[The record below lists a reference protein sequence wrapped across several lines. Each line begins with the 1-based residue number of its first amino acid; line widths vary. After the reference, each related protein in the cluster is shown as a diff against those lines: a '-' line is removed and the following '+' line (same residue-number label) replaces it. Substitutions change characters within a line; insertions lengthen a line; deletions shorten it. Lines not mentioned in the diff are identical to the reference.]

1 MEQETLVHTFQTRP
15 NIGEITEQVM
25 QAMADLFSRVL
36 RTLFTDIMKGE
47 KITQLK
53 SKYLKEFQITARQF
67 NAARVTIEGMIRSR
81 KELQIKQIAELK
93 LKIKALEKKV
103 AKLKNPT
110 RLYWKRQKLKKLEQK
125 LLAIVSDQKNGI
137 VRICFGTRK
146 KFHAQY
152 HLEESGYHSFE
163 DWKKDWQQS
172 RNNSFFFLGSKDETA
187 GNQTCSAFIQPD
199 GKLTLRIRLP
209 DALSQYGKY
218 LTIPNLFFAYG
229 HDIIVA
235 SLNDCLERS
244 ALQKAK
250 NPAFKEHGQALS
262 YRLLKDKKGWRI
274 FISTA
279 LAKPQWQT
287 NARLGCIGLDINA
300 DHLAIAET
308 DHFGNPINNYSIPLN
323 LYGKDQN
330 QAKAIIGDAAKKV
343 IALALAKKKDLVI
356 EKLDFQEKKTTL
368 KNCANAKYAR
378 MLSSFAY
385 AAIILTL
392 KSRGWRS
399 GVQIH
404 QVNPAFTSIIGRIKY
419 SKRYGYTIHQAA
431 ALCIGRR
438 FLGFSEKAPD
448 QALVPDGK
456 GFHVAFPVPVR
467 KRGMNEWL
475 CWGVINRK
483 FRVVLAAHF
492 RTAKADPLTRQKPVS
507 ETKYCPEIVG
517 EIPIHESLATL
528 LG

>member
-1 MEQETLVHTFQTRP
+1 MEQETLIHTFQTRS

-25 QAMADLFSRVL
+25 QAMADLFSQVL
-36 RTLFTDIMKGE
+36 RKLFADIMAGK

-53 SKYLKEFQITARQF
+53 SEYLKKFQITARQF

-93 LKIKALEKKV
+93 LKIKALETRI

-110 RLYWKRQKLKKLEQK
+110 QLYWKRQKLKKLEQK
-125 LLAIVSDQKNGI
+125 LQSVESDRKNGI
-137 VRICFGTRK
+137 VRICFGSKK

-152 HLEESGYHSFE
+152 HLEESGYQSFE
-163 DWKKDWQQS
+163 EWKEDWLQS

-199 GKLTLRIRLP
+199 GKITLRIRLP

-229 HDIIVA
+229 HDVIVA
-235 SLNDCLERS
+235 SLNNCLARNT
-244 ALQKAK
+244 LQKAK
-250 NPAFKEHGQALS
+250 NPAFKEYGQALS
-262 YRLLKDKKGWRI
+262 YRFLKDKKGWRI

-287 NARLGCIGLDINA
+287 NTHLGVIGLDINV
-300 DHLAIAET
+300 DHLAIAEM
-308 DHFGNPINNYSIPLN
+308 DHFGNPINNYSIPLS
-323 LYGKDQN
+323 LYGKDKN

-368 KNCANAKYAR
+368 KNCASSKYAR

-392 KSRGWRS
+392 KSSGWRS

-404 QVNPAFTSIIGRIKY
+404 QVNPAFTSIMGRIKY
-419 SKRYGYTIHQAA
+419 AKRYGYTIHQAA
-431 ALCIGRR
+431 AICIGRR

-448 QALVPDGK
+448 QAVVPDGK
-456 GFHVAFPVPVR
+456 GGHVAFLVPVR
-467 KRGMNEWL
+467 KRGMNEWSH
-475 CWGVINRK
+475 WGVINRK

-492 RTAKADPLTRQKPVS
+492 RAARSRSADPPKAGARDQILPRS
-507 ETKYCPEIVG
+507 CW
-517 EIPIHESLATL
+517 
-528 LG
+528 